1 MVELMARAALR
12 AIATAISRMG
22 SIRTRPKCF
31 VEPCEQRFKRSKRS
45 LADVPPLFELT
56 LVLRLVR
63 MAVARQNL
71 HSIFD
76 IQLIRS
82 LHDCAVSC
90 QFEPRTAPRCRVRR
104 FVACGW
110 GTATSYHSWGW
121 FG

>member
-1 MVELMARAALR
+1 
-12 AIATAISRMG
+12 MG
-22 SIRTRPKCF
+22 
-31 VEPCEQRFKRSKRS
+31 
-45 LADVPPLFELT
+45 VPPLFELT

-76 IQLIRS
+76 LQLIRS

-104 FVACGW
+104 FFACGW
-110 GTATSYHSWGW
+110 GTATSFHSWGW
-121 FG
+121 FGEEQHIGSSPPPSHFATSGYQAHPAVCVSR